1 MSWFLTL
8 ISKAVKRANR
18 LTNIEKLQA
27 KIGDFCDCAI
37 ITSDV
42 NRRYFTD
49 MKSSAGTVVVF
60 PDKAYLIIDF
70 RYIEKA
76 KSKVKACEVIEQQ
89 RLFHQINGLL
99 KKHGAKRIAIE
110 SDYLTVSG
118 LIDFKAN
125 LKGKIIADKEL
136 SRLITSLRT
145 VKSDEEIQ
153 KIEKAQRIAE
163 KAFSELLNFI
173 KAGKNEREIALKL
186 DSLMLENGAEAL
198 SFETIVLSGKNT
210 SMPHGVPSDKK
221 VEQGD
226 FVLMDFGA
234 VYDGYH
240 SDMTRTVCV
249 GEPTDKQQKIYDIV
263 LDAQKQ
269 CIDFAKA
276 GISGSQLDKIARDII
291 SNEGYGECFGH
302 SLGHGVGLEI
312 HEFPNASPNSDYG
325 LLKNSVVTIEP
336 GIYIEG
342 EFGVRIED
350 FVVLKE
356 NGCENLTKAPKELI
370 VL

>member
-1 MSWFLTL
+1 M
-8 ISKAVKRANR
+8 
-18 LTNIEKLQA
+18 TNIEKLQS

-49 MKSSAGTVVVF
+49 MKSSAGTVLVF
-60 PDKAYLIIDF
+60 PNSAYLIIDF

-76 KSKVKACEVIEQQ
+76 RRQVTTCEVIEQQ
-89 RLFHQINGLL
+89 RLFHQINSLL
-99 KKHGAKRIAIE
+99 KKYGAKTIAVE

-125 LKGKIIADKEL
+125 LKGKIKSDKEL
-136 SRLITSLRT
+136 SRLIASLRT
-145 VKSDEEIQ
+145 VKSDDEII

-163 KAFSELLNFI
+163 SAFDDIVKFI
-173 KAGKNEREIALKL
+173 EVGRTEREIALRL
-186 DSLMLENGAEAL
+186 DSLMLEHGAEAM

-210 SMPHGVPSDKK
+210 SMPHGVPSDKR
-221 VEQGD
+221 VECGD

-249 GEPTDKQQKIYDIV
+249 GEPTDKQRKIYDIV
-263 LDAQKQ
+263 LTAQKESIK
-269 CIDFAKA
+269 CAKA
-276 GISGSQLDKIARDII
+276 GISGSQLDSVARDII
-291 SNEGYGECFGH
+291 TNEGYGDCFGH

-312 HEFPNASPNSDYG
+312 HEYPNASPNSDCG
-325 LLKNSVVTIEP
+325 LLENSVVTIEP
-336 GIYIEG
+336 GIYIAG

-356 NGCENLTKAPKELI
+356 DGCINLTKAPKELI
-370 VL
+370 IL

>member
-1 MSWFLTL
+1 M
-8 ISKAVKRANR
+8 
-18 LTNIEKLQA
+18 TNIEKLQS

-42 NRRYFTD
+42 NRRYFTN
-49 MKSSAGTVVVF
+49 MKSSAGTVLVF
-60 PDKAYLIIDF
+60 PDCAYLIIDF

-76 KSKVKACEVIEQQ
+76 RKKVTTCEVIEQQ
-89 RLFHQINGLL
+89 RLFHQINNLL
-99 KKHGAKRIAIE
+99 KKHGAKTIAIE

-125 LKGKIIADKEL
+125 LKGKIKADKEL
-136 SRLITSLRT
+136 SRLIASLRT
-145 VKSDEEIQ
+145 VKSDDEII

-163 KAFSELLNFI
+163 SAFDDILKFI
-173 KAGKNEREIALKL
+173 KAGRTEREIALRL
-186 DSLMLENGAEAL
+186 DSFMLEQGAEAM

-210 SMPHGVPSDKK
+210 SMPHGVPSDKR
-221 VEQGD
+221 VEYGD

-249 GEPTDKQQKIYDIV
+249 GEPTDKQRKIYDIV
-263 LDAQKQ
+263 LTAQKES
-269 CIDFAKA
+269 IKFAKA
-276 GISGSQLDKIARDII
+276 GISGSQLDGVARDII
-291 SNEGYGECFGH
+291 TNEGYGDCFGH

-312 HEFPNASPNSDYG
+312 HEYPNASPNSDCG

-350 FVVLKE
+350 FVVIKE
-356 NGCENLTKAPKELI
+356 DGCINLTNALKELI

>member
-1 MSWFLTL
+1 M
-8 ISKAVKRANR
+8 
-18 LTNIEKLQA
+18 TNIEKLQS

-49 MKSSAGTVVVF
+49 MKSSAGTVLVF
-60 PDKAYLIIDF
+60 PNNAYLIIDF
-70 RYIEKA
+70 RYIEEA
-76 KSKVKACEVIEQQ
+76 RRKVTTCEVIEQQ
-89 RLFHQINGLL
+89 RLFHQINSLL
-99 KKHGAKRIAIE
+99 KKHGAKTIAIE
-110 SDYLTVSG
+110 SDYLTVSE

-125 LKGKIIADKEL
+125 LKGKIKSDKEL

-145 VKSDEEIQ
+145 VKSDDEIV

-163 KAFSELLNFI
+163 SAFDDILKFI
-173 KAGKNEREIALKL
+173 KVGRTEREIALRL
-186 DSLMLENGAEAL
+186 DSLMLEYGAEAM

-210 SMPHGVPSDKK
+210 SMPHGVPSDKR
-221 VEQGD
+221 VDSGD

-249 GEPTDKQQKIYDIV
+249 GEPTDKQRKVYDIV
-263 LDAQKQ
+263 LTAQKES
-269 CIDFAKA
+269 IKRAKA
-276 GISGSQLDKIARDII
+276 GLRGSQLDSVARDII
-291 SNEGYGECFGH
+291 TNEGYGDCFGH

-312 HEFPNASPNSDYG
+312 HEYPNASPNSDCE
-325 LLKNSVVTIEP
+325 LLGNSVVTIEP
-336 GIYIEG
+336 GIYIAG

-356 NGCENLTKAPKELI
+356 DGCINLTKAPKELI
-370 VL
+370 IL

>member
-1 MSWFLTL
+1 M
-8 ISKAVKRANR
+8 
-18 LTNIEKLQA
+18 TNIEKLQS

-49 MKSSAGTVVVF
+49 MKSSAGTVLIF
-60 PDKAYLIIDF
+60 PNNAYLIIDF

-76 KSKVKACEVIEQQ
+76 RKKVKACEVIEQQ
-89 RLFHQINGLL
+89 RLFHQINSLL
-99 KKHGAKRIAIE
+99 KKHGAKTIAIE

-125 LKGKIIADKEL
+125 LKGKIKTDKEL
-136 SRLITSLRT
+136 SRLIASLRT
-145 VKSDEEIQ
+145 VKSDDEII

-163 KAFSELLNFI
+163 SAFDDILKYIEV
-173 KAGKNEREIALKL
+173 GRTEREIALRL
-186 DSLMLENGAEAL
+186 DSLMLEHGAEAM

-210 SMPHGVPSDKK
+210 SMPHGMPSDKR
-221 VEQGD
+221 VDSGD

-249 GEPTDKQQKIYDIV
+249 GEPTDKQRKIYEIV
-263 LDAQKQ
+263 LTAQKESIK
-269 CIDFAKA
+269 CVKA
-276 GISGSQLDKIARDII
+276 GLSGSQLDSVARDII
-291 SNEGYGECFGH
+291 TNEGYGDCFGH

-312 HEFPNASPNSDYG
+312 HEYPNASPNSDCE
-325 LLKNSVVTIEP
+325 LLENSVVTIEP
-336 GIYIEG
+336 GIYIAG

-356 NGCENLTKAPKELI
+356 DGCINLTKAPKELI
-370 VL
+370 IL

>member
-1 MSWFLTL
+1 M
-8 ISKAVKRANR
+8 
-18 LTNIEKLQA
+18 TNIEKLKS

-42 NRRYFTD
+42 NRRYLTD
-49 MKSSAGTVVVF
+49 MKSSAGTVLVF
-60 PDKAYLIIDF
+60 PNNAYLIIDF

-76 KSKVKACEVIEQQ
+76 RKKVTTCEVIEQQ
-89 RLFHQINGLL
+89 RLFHQINSLL
-99 KKHGAKRIAIE
+99 KKHGAKTIAIE
-110 SDYLTVSG
+110 SDYLTVSE

-125 LKGKIIADKEL
+125 LKGKIKADKEL

-145 VKSDEEIQ
+145 VKSDDEII
-153 KIEKAQRIAE
+153 KIKKAQRIAE
-163 KAFSELLNFI
+163 SAFEEIIKFI
-173 KAGKNEREIALKL
+173 EVGRTEREIALRL
-186 DSLMLENGAEAL
+186 DSLMLEHGAEAL

-210 SMPHGVPSDKK
+210 SMPHGTPSEKE
-221 VEQGD
+221 VESGD

-249 GEPTDKQQKIYDIV
+249 GEPTDKQRNIYDIV
-263 LDAQKQ
+263 LTAQKES
-269 CIDFAKA
+269 IKFAKA
-276 GISGSQLDKIARDII
+276 GISGSRLDGVARDII
-291 SNEGYGECFGH
+291 TNERYGDCFGH

-312 HEFPNASPNSDYG
+312 HEYPNASPNSDCG
-325 LLKNSVVTIEP
+325 LLENSVVTIEP

-356 NGCENLTKAPKELI
+356 KSCINLTKAPKELI
-370 VL
+370 IL

>member
-1 MSWFLTL
+1 M
-8 ISKAVKRANR
+8 
-18 LTNIEKLQA
+18 TNIEKLQS

-49 MKSSAGTVVVF
+49 LKSSAGTVLVF
-60 PDKAYLIIDF
+60 PNSAYLIIDF

-76 KSKVKACEVIEQQ
+76 RRKVTTCEVIEQQ
-89 RLFHQINGLL
+89 RLFHQINNLL
-99 KKHGAKRIAIE
+99 KKHGAKTIAIE

-125 LKGKIIADKEL
+125 LKGKIKADKEL
-136 SRLITSLRT
+136 SRLIASLRT
-145 VKSDEEIQ
+145 VKSNDEII
-153 KIEKAQRIAE
+153 KIKKAQRIAE
-163 KAFSELLNFI
+163 SAFDGILKFI
-173 KAGKNEREIALKL
+173 EVGRTEREIALRL
-186 DSLMLENGAEAL
+186 DSLMLEHGAETM

-210 SMPHGVPSDKK
+210 SMPHGVPSDKR
-221 VEQGD
+221 VECGD

-249 GEPTDKQQKIYDIV
+249 GEPTDKQRKIYDIV
-263 LDAQKQ
+263 LTAQKESIK
-269 CIDFAKA
+269 CAKA
-276 GISGSQLDKIARDII
+276 GLSGSQLDSVARDII
-291 SNEGYGECFGH
+291 TNEGYGDCFGH

-312 HEFPNASPNSDYG
+312 HEYPNASPNSDCG
-325 LLKNSVVTIEP
+325 LLENSVVTIEP
-336 GIYIEG
+336 GIYIAG

-350 FVVLKE
+350 FVVFKE
-356 NGCENLTKAPKELI
+356 DGCINLTKAPKELI
-370 VL
+370 IL

>member
-1 MSWFLTL
+1 M
-8 ISKAVKRANR
+8 
-18 LTNIEKLQA
+18 TNIEKLQS

-49 MKSSAGTVVVF
+49 MKSSAGTVLVF
-60 PDKAYLIIDF
+60 PNSAYLIIDF

-76 KSKVKACEVIEQQ
+76 RRQVTTCEVIEQQ
-89 RLFHQINGLL
+89 RLFHQINSLL
-99 KKHGAKRIAIE
+99 KKYGAKTIAVE

-125 LKGKIIADKEL
+125 LKGKIKSDKEL
-136 SRLITSLRT
+136 SRLIASLRT
-145 VKSDEEIQ
+145 VKSDDEII

-163 KAFSELLNFI
+163 SAFDDIVKFI
-173 KAGKNEREIALKL
+173 EVGRTEREIALRL
-186 DSLMLENGAEAL
+186 DSLMLEHGAEAM

-210 SMPHGVPSDKK
+210 SMPHGVPSDKR
-221 VEQGD
+221 VDSGD

-249 GEPTDKQQKIYDIV
+249 GEPTDKQRKIYDIV
-263 LDAQKQ
+263 LTAQKESIK
-269 CIDFAKA
+269 CAKA
-276 GISGSQLDKIARDII
+276 GISGSQLDSVARDII
-291 SNEGYGECFGH
+291 TNEGYGDCFGH

-312 HEFPNASPNSDYG
+312 HEYPNASPNSDCE
-325 LLKNSVVTIEP
+325 LLENSVVTIEP
-336 GIYIEG
+336 GIYIAG

-356 NGCENLTKAPKELI
+356 DGCINLTKAPKELI
-370 VL
+370 IL

>member
-1 MSWFLTL
+1 M
-8 ISKAVKRANR
+8 
-18 LTNIEKLQA
+18 TNIEKLQS

-49 MKSSAGTVVVF
+49 MKSSAGTVLVF
-60 PDKAYLIIDF
+60 PNSAYLIIDF

-76 KSKVKACEVIEQQ
+76 RRKVTTCEVIEQQ
-89 RLFHQINGLL
+89 RLFHQINSLL
-99 KKHGAKRIAIE
+99 KKHGAKTIAIE
-110 SDYLTVSG
+110 SDYLTVSE

-125 LKGKIIADKEL
+125 LKGKIMADKEL
-136 SRLITSLRT
+136 SWLITSLRT
-145 VKSDEEIQ
+145 VKSDDEII

-163 KAFSELLNFI
+163 SAFDGILKFI
-173 KAGKNEREIALKL
+173 EVGRTEREIALRL
-186 DSLMLENGAEAL
+186 DSLMLEHGAEAM

-210 SMPHGVPSDKK
+210 SMPHGVPSNKR
-221 VEQGD
+221 VECGD

-240 SDMTRTVCV
+240 SDMTRTACV
-249 GEPTDKQQKIYDIV
+249 GEPTDKQRKIYDIV
-263 LDAQKQ
+263 LTAQKES
-269 CIDFAKA
+269 IRIAKA
-276 GISGSQLDKIARDII
+276 GISGSQLDSVARDII
-291 SNEGYGECFGH
+291 TNESYGDCFGH

-312 HEFPNASPNSDYG
+312 HEYPNASPNSDCG
-325 LLKNSVVTIEP
+325 LLENSVVTIEP
-336 GIYIEG
+336 GIYIAG

-356 NGCENLTKAPKELI
+356 DGCINLTKAPKELI
-370 VL
+370 IL

>member
-1 MSWFLTL
+1 M
-8 ISKAVKRANR
+8 
-18 LTNIEKLQA
+18 TNIEKLQS

-42 NRRYFTD
+42 NRRYLTD
-49 MKSSAGTVVVF
+49 MKSSAGTVLVF
-60 PDKAYLIIDF
+60 PNNAYLIIDF

-76 KSKVKACEVIEQQ
+76 RKKVATCEVIEQQ
-89 RLFHQINGLL
+89 RLFHQINNLL
-99 KKHGAKRIAIE
+99 KKHGAKTIAIE

-125 LKGKIIADKEL
+125 LKGKIKADKEL
-136 SRLITSLRT
+136 SRLIASLRT
-145 VKSDEEIQ
+145 VKSDDEII

-163 KAFSELLNFI
+163 SAFDDILKFI
-173 KAGKNEREIALKL
+173 KAGRTEREIALRL
-186 DSLMLENGAEAL
+186 DSFILEQGAEAM

-210 SMPHGVPSDKK
+210 SMPHGVPSDKR
-221 VEQGD
+221 VEYGD

-249 GEPTDKQQKIYDIV
+249 GEPTDKQRKIYDIV
-263 LDAQKQ
+263 LTAQKES
-269 CIDFAKA
+269 IKFAKA
-276 GISGSQLDKIARDII
+276 GISGSQLDGVARDII
-291 SNEGYGECFGH
+291 TNEGFGDCFGH

-312 HEFPNASPNSDYG
+312 HEYPNASPSADNG

-350 FVVLKE
+350 FVVIKE
-356 NGCENLTKAPKELI
+356 DGCINLTNAPKELI

>member
-1 MSWFLTL
+1 M
-8 ISKAVKRANR
+8 
-18 LTNIEKLQA
+18 TNIEKLQS

-49 MKSSAGTVVVF
+49 MKSSAGTVLVF
-60 PDKAYLIIDF
+60 PNSAYLIIDF

-76 KSKVKACEVIEQQ
+76 RRQVTTCEVIEQQ
-89 RLFHQINGLL
+89 RLFHQINSLL
-99 KKHGAKRIAIE
+99 KKYGAKTIAVE

-125 LKGKIIADKEL
+125 LKGKIKSDKEL
-136 SRLITSLRT
+136 SRLIASLRT
-145 VKSDEEIQ
+145 VKSDDEII

-163 KAFSELLNFI
+163 SAFDDIVKFI
-173 KAGKNEREIALKL
+173 EVGRTEREIALRL
-186 DSLMLENGAEAL
+186 DSLMLEHGAEAM

-210 SMPHGVPSDKK
+210 SMPHGVPSDKR
-221 VEQGD
+221 VDSGD

-249 GEPTDKQQKIYDIV
+249 GEPTDKQRKIYNIV
-263 LDAQKQ
+263 LTAQKES
-269 CIDFAKA
+269 IKYAKA
-276 GISGSQLDKIARDII
+276 GLSGSQLDSAARDII
-291 SNEGYGECFGH
+291 TNEGYGDCFGH

-312 HEFPNASPNSDYG
+312 HEYPNASPNSDCE
-325 LLKNSVVTIEP
+325 LLENSVVTIEP
-336 GIYIEG
+336 GIYIAG

-356 NGCENLTKAPKELI
+356 DGCINLTKAPKELI
-370 VL
+370 IL

>member
-1 MSWFLTL
+1 M
-8 ISKAVKRANR
+8 
-18 LTNIEKLQA
+18 TNIEKLQS

-42 NRRYFTD
+42 NRRYLTD
-49 MKSSAGTVVVF
+49 MKSSAGTVLVL
-60 PDKAYLIIDF
+60 PNNTYLIIDF

-76 KSKVKACEVIEQQ
+76 RKKVATCEVIEQQ
-89 RLFHQINGLL
+89 RLFHQINNLL
-99 KKHGAKRIAIE
+99 KKHGAKTIAIE

-125 LKGKIIADKEL
+125 LKGKIRTDKEL

-145 VKSDEEIQ
+145 VKSNDEIV

-163 KAFSELLNFI
+163 SAFDDILKFI
-173 KAGKNEREIALKL
+173 KVGRTEREIALRL
-186 DSLMLENGAEAL
+186 DSLMLEHGAEAM

-210 SMPHGVPSDKK
+210 SMPHGVPSDKR
-221 VEQGD
+221 VEYGD

-249 GEPTDKQQKIYDIV
+249 GEPTDKQRKIYDIV
-263 LDAQKQ
+263 LTAQKES
-269 CIDFAKA
+269 IKFAKA
-276 GISGSQLDKIARDII
+276 GISGSQLDGVARDII
-291 SNEGYGECFGH
+291 TNEGFGDCFGH

-312 HEFPNASPNSDYG
+312 HEYPNASPSADNG

-350 FVVLKE
+350 FVVIKE
-356 NGCENLTKAPKELI
+356 DGCINLTNAPKEFI

>member
-1 MSWFLTL
+1 M
-8 ISKAVKRANR
+8 
-18 LTNIEKLQA
+18 TNIEKLQS

-42 NRRYFTD
+42 NRRYFTN
-49 MKSSAGTVVVF
+49 MKSSAGTVLVF
-60 PDKAYLIIDF
+60 PNSAYLIIDF

-76 KSKVKACEVIEQQ
+76 RRKVTTCEVIEQR
-89 RLFHQINGLL
+89 RLFHQINSLL
-99 KKHGAKRIAIE
+99 KKHGAKNIAIE
-110 SDYLTVSG
+110 SDYLTVSE

-125 LKGKIIADKEL
+125 LKGKIKADKEL

-145 VKSDEEIQ
+145 VKSDDEII

-163 KAFSELLNFI
+163 SAFDDILKFI
-173 KAGKNEREIALKL
+173 EVGRTEREIALRL
-186 DSLMLENGAEAL
+186 DSLMLEHGAETM

-210 SMPHGVPSDKK
+210 SMPHGVPSDKR
-221 VEQGD
+221 VDSGD

-249 GEPTDKQQKIYDIV
+249 GEPTDKQRKIYDIV
-263 LDAQKQ
+263 LTAQKESIK
-269 CIDFAKA
+269 CAKA
-276 GISGSQLDKIARDII
+276 GISGSQLDSVARDII
-291 SNEGYGECFGH
+291 TNGGYGDCFGH

-312 HEFPNASPNSDYG
+312 HEYPNASPNSDCG
-325 LLKNSVVTIEP
+325 LLENSVVTIEP
-336 GIYIEG
+336 GIYIAG

-356 NGCENLTKAPKELI
+356 DGCINLTKAPKELI
-370 VL
+370 IL

>member
-1 MSWFLTL
+1 M
-8 ISKAVKRANR
+8 
-18 LTNIEKLQA
+18 TNIEKLQS

-42 NRRYFTD
+42 NRRYLTD
-49 MKSSAGTVVVF
+49 MKSSAGTVLVF
-60 PDKAYLIIDF
+60 PNNAYLIIDF

-76 KSKVKACEVIEQQ
+76 RKKVATCEVIEQQ
-89 RLFHQINGLL
+89 RLFHQINNLL
-99 KKHGAKRIAIE
+99 KKHGAKTIAIE

-125 LKGKIIADKEL
+125 LKGKIKADKEL

-145 VKSDEEIQ
+145 VKSDDEII

-163 KAFSELLNFI
+163 SAFDDILKFI
-173 KAGKNEREIALKL
+173 KAGRTEREIALRL
-186 DSLMLENGAEAL
+186 DSFMLEQGAEAM

-210 SMPHGVPSDKK
+210 SMPHGVPSDKR
-221 VEQGD
+221 VEYGD

-249 GEPTDKQQKIYDIV
+249 GEPTDKQRKIYDIV
-263 LDAQKQ
+263 LTAQKES
-269 CIDFAKA
+269 IKFAKA
-276 GISGSQLDKIARDII
+276 GISGSQLDGVARDII
-291 SNEGYGECFGH
+291 TNEGFGDCFGH

-312 HEFPNASPNSDYG
+312 HEYPNASPSADNG

-350 FVVLKE
+350 FVVIKE
-356 NGCENLTKAPKELI
+356 DSCINLTNAPKELI